1 MGTEVLTKKSY
12 TSTPEIEGK
21 VEKLTEEERQR
32 IEGALKEEIIYWI
45 DEKENYAYAER
56 IINET
61 EKALSFIAE
70 NPYSCTPTDYE
81 NIRKVF
87 VLNRYIIFFK
97 INQEDIRILY
107 FFNKDDNPKK
117 IKLY

>member
-1 MGTEVLTKKSY
+1 MPTKKKIDC
-12 TSTPEIEGK
+12 THTAKIEFN
-21 VEKLTEEERQR
+21 
-32 IEGALKEEIIYWI
+32 EEIIYWI

-87 VLNRYIIFFK
+87 VLNRYTIFFK

>member
-1 MGTEVLTKKSY
+1 M
-12 TSTPEIEGK
+12 P
-21 VEKLTEEERQR
+21 
-32 IEGALKEEIIYWI
+32 KELY
-45 DEKENYAYAER
+45 
-56 IINET
+56 
-61 EKALSFIAE
+61 
-70 NPYSCTPTDYE
+70 PYSCTPTDYE

-87 VLNRYIIFFK
+87 VLNRYTIFFK